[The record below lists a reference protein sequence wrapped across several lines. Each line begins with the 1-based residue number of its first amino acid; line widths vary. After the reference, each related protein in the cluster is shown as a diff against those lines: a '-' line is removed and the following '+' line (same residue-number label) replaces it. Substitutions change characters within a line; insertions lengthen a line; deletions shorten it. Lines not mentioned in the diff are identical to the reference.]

1 MRGFQFPYH
10 SSNGK
15 NSKIKLKKG
24 CEIMSEKDN
33 KIDQIIRTIEEND
46 VKFLKLQISDIHGLP
61 KSMAVPLKKADDI
74 EDIVNDGLL
83 FDGSSIASQQFH
95 GDLNQKVPADSF
107 VMFTLQKENH
117 MTETQGEFL
126 KEHWKKLKKEAT
138 NSI

>member
-1 MRGFQFPYH
+1 
-10 SSNGK
+10 
-15 NSKIKLKKG
+15 
-24 CEIMSEKDN
+24 MSEKDN

-74 EDIVNDGLL
+74 EDIVNDGLQDWL
-83 FDGSSIASQQFH
+83 QSMTVTYLQNQISTHSQQFH